1 MPDILRAK
9 GSSCFAQS
17 KMRGEL
23 VFVILGRKSSL
34 TSVMVFLDYKV
45 CEWPVT
51 PVWEYKIH
59 IVPEKPSVELGS
71 EGFCT
76 FFDS

>member
-1 MPDILRAK
+1 M
-9 GSSCFAQS
+9 
-17 KMRGEL
+17 
-23 VFVILGRKSSL
+23 FVILGRKSSL

-45 CEWPVT
+45 CEWPVM